1 MENIE
6 NTTNPETT
14 VTITIPAEDAPVPVE
29 ETAPVNTVDYETLY
43 KNEKL
48 KNKVMLGTG
57 IAVGAGS
64 AVLLFKYRGAMKN
77 LAITK
82 KARKLEKKA
91 KKGNEKAKAK
101 LITLYEAN
109 EDLLKDLIE
118 DPRK

>member
-6 NTTNPETT
+6 NTTNPENP
-14 VTITIPAEDAPVPVE
+14 VTIPAEDAPVAVE
-29 ETAPVNTVDYETLY
+29 ETPVNTVDYETLY

-77 LAITK
+77 LAVTK

-101 LITLYEAN
+101 LIALYEAN
-109 EDLLKDLIE
+109 EELLKDLIE